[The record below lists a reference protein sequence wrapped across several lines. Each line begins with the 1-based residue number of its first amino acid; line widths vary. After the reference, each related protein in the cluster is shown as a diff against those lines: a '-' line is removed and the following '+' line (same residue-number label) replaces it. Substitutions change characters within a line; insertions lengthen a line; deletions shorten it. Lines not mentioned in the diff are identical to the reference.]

1 MMSPFNKIEIAAE
14 MFVESHDRYHAA
26 GLDIDY
32 IVSIL
37 LSGAIIGIVDPLL
50 EEQGGHTAHS
60 LLVRILNLIAEPG
73 EPESKDGMFRAIYN
87 ALKHAGNDKGKN
99 KVAASADLEIQ
110 ADLRLDAARML
121 EAAKQDFQ
129 QVSIPQTIRQRLP
142 SRFIALLESEE
153 SYA

>member
-1 MMSPFNKIEIAAE
+1 MASFNKIEIAAE
-14 MFVESHDRYHAA
+14 MLVESHDRYLLA

-37 LSGAIIGIVDPLL
+37 LSGAVIGIVGPLL
-50 EEQGGHTAHS
+50 EEQGGHTTHS
-60 LLVRILNLIAEPG
+60 LLARISNSIEPG
-73 EPESKDGMFRAIYN
+73 DPESKDGMFRAIYN

-99 KVAASADLEIQ
+99 KVPASADLEIQ
-110 ADLRLDAARML
+110 TDLRLEAARML
-121 EAAKQDFQ
+121 DAAKQDFQ
-129 QVSIPQTIRQRLP
+129 QISVPQTIRQRLP

>member
-1 MMSPFNKIEIAAE
+1 MASFNKIEIAAE

-26 GLDIDY
+26 GRDIDY

-37 LSGAIIGIVDPLL
+37 LSGAVIGIVGPLL

-60 LLVRILNLIAEPG
+60 LLARISNSIAEPG

-87 ALKHAGNDKGKN
+87 ALKHAGNDKGKS

-110 ADLRLDAARML
+110 TDLRLEAARML
-121 EAAKQDFQ
+121 DAAKQDFQ
-129 QVSIPQTIRQRLP
+129 QISFHQTIGQRLS
-142 SRFIALLESEE
+142 SRFIALLESGE